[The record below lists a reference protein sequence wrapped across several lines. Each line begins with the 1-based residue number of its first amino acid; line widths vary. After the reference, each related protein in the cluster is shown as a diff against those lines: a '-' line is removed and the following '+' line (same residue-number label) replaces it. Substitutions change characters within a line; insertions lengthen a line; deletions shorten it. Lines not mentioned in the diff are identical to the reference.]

1 MNQNKEE
8 GGIVFL
14 HLLGTLVLSAVFL
27 MAGVLKLFNR
37 EDTARNLLEF
47 GVPAWLSRPGALALP
62 LAEITVALA
71 LWPASTATWG
81 AAAALALLLLFMS
94 AIGWNL
100 LQGRKPACRCFGQV
114 GAKPVG
120 RSTLVRNGVLA
131 AVAALLLTTDA
142 PMADIT
148 DATTRVEF
156 LQATTAALGLALLA
170 GLVAGGWLALN
181 LMQQQGRLLLRLE
194 MLEHQLATGNAER
207 HQAPPPPAAPA
218 GLPVGSKAPGFE
230 LPRLLGEG
238 TLSLGEL
245 LGLGRPV
252 MLVFSDPQCGPCNQL
267 MPAIAGWQKELA
279 HKVTVAFVNR
289 GDRTANEEKA
299 KALGLK
305 NVLLQAKDEVAD
317 RFEVYGTP
325 SAVFIGADG
334 LIQFPA
340 ASGAEPMERLFRKA
354 SGDTPLTELV
364 ALAPTPAERPHPV
377 EVGDPAPDFTLQGIS
392 GQAVQLREKI
402 GRRVLLLFWNPG
414 CGYCAQMLDRLQRW
428 EGSRDELSPELVLIS
443 TGAVQANRDLGLR
456 SDILLDPGFSVG
468 PLYGASGTP
477 SAILVD
483 EHGKIA
489 SHIAVGASAVFA
501 LAHAG
506 QRYLEAA

>member
-1 MNQNKEE
+1 M
-8 GGIVFL
+8 FL
-14 HLLGTLVLSAVFL
+14 HLLGSLILSAVFL

-37 EDTARNLLEF
+37 EDTAKNLLEF
-47 GVPAWLSRPGALALP
+47 GAPEWLSRPGALALP

-71 LWPASTATWG
+71 LWPASTAQWG

-100 LQGRKPACRCFGQV
+100 LQGKKPECRCFGQV
-114 GAKPVG
+114 SAKPVG
-120 RSTLVRNGVLA
+120 QSTLVRNGVLA
-131 AVAALLLTTDA
+131 AVAAFLLTTDA
-142 PMADIT
+142 PMADIS

-170 GLVAGGWLALN
+170 GLVAGSWLALN

-194 MLEHQLATGNAER
+194 MLEHQLATGNAQR
-207 HQAPPPPAAPA
+207 YQAPTPAAAPA

-340 ASGAEPMERLFRKA
+340 ASGSVPMESLFRQA

-364 ALAPTPAERPHPV
+364 ALAPAPAERTSPV
-377 EVGDPAPDFTLQGIS
+377 QVGDPAPDFTLQSITGKP
-392 GQAVQLREKI
+392 VQLREKT
-402 GRRVLLLFWNPG
+402 GRRLLLFWNPG
-414 CGYCAQMLDRLQRW
+414 CGYCAQMLDRLKRW
-428 EGSRDELSPELVLIS
+428 EGSRDDLSPELVLIS
-443 TGAVQANRDLGLR
+443 TGTVQANRDLGLR
-456 SDILLDPGFSVG
+456 SDILLDQGFSVG

-489 SHIAVGASAVFA
+489 SQVAVGASAVFA

>member
-1 MNQNKEE
+1 
-8 GGIVFL
+8 
-14 HLLGTLVLSAVFL
+14 
-27 MAGVLKLFNR
+27 MAGALKLFNR
-37 EDTARNLLEF
+37 ADTAKNLLEF

-71 LWPASTATWG
+71 LWPASTAPWG

-100 LQGRKPACRCFGQV
+100 LQGKQPECRCFGQV
-114 GAKPVG
+114 SAKPVG

-131 AVAALLLTTDA
+131 AVATFLLGTDGPA
-142 PMADIT
+142 ASIS
-148 DATTRVEF
+148 DASTRVEF
-156 LQATTAALGLALLA
+156 LQAVTAALGLALLA
-170 GLVAGGWLALN
+170 GLAAGSWLALN

-194 MLEHQLATGNAER
+194 TLEHQLATGNAPR
-207 HQAPPPPAAPA
+207 YQAPTPPEAPA

-230 LPRLLGEG
+230 LPRLLEEG
-238 TLSLGEL
+238 NLSLGEL
-245 LGLGRPV
+245 LGRGRPV

-267 MPAIAGWQKELA
+267 MPAIAGWQKELE

-289 GDRTANEEKA
+289 GDRKANEEKA
-299 KALGLK
+299 QALGLK

-334 LIQFPA
+334 LIQYPA
-340 ASGAEPMERLFRKA
+340 ASGSVPMESLFRKA

-364 ALAPTPAERPHPV
+364 ALAPAPAEKTSPV
-377 EVGDPAPDFTLQGIS
+377 QVGDPAPEFTLQSIS
-392 GQAVQLREKI
+392 GKAVQLREKA

-414 CGYCAQMLDRLQRW
+414 CGFCAQMLDRLKRW

-443 TGAVQANRDLGLR
+443 TGTVQANRDMKL
-456 SDILLDPGFSVG
+456 SADILLDQGFTVG

>member
-1 MNQNKEE
+1 M
-8 GGIVFL
+8 FL
-14 HLLGTLVLSAVFL
+14 HLLGSLLLSAVFL
-27 MAGVLKLFNR
+27 VAGALKLFNR
-37 EDTARNLLEF
+37 EDTAKNLLEF
-47 GVPAWLSRPGALALP
+47 GVPEWLSRPGALALP

-71 LWPASTATWG
+71 LWPDSTAQWG

-100 LQGRKPACRCFGQV
+100 LQGKQPACRCFGQV
-114 GAKPVG
+114 SAKPVG
-120 RSTLVRNGVLA
+120 QSTLVRNGVLA
-131 AVAALLLTTDA
+131 AVAAFLLSTDA
-142 PMADIT
+142 PTASIT
-148 DATTRVEF
+148 DATTHVEF
-156 LQATTAALGLALLA
+156 LQATTAALGLALLG
-170 GLVAGGWLALN
+170 GLVAGSWLALN

-194 MLEHQLATGNAER
+194 MLEHQLATGNAQR
-207 HQAPPPPAAPA
+207 YQAPTPTAAPEAPA
-218 GLPVGSKAPGFE
+218 GLPAGSKAPGFE
-230 LPRLLGEG
+230 LPRLLEEG

-245 LGLGRPV
+245 LGRGLPV

-267 MPAIAGWQKELA
+267 MPAIAGWQKELE

-289 GDRTANEEKA
+289 GDRAANEEKA
-299 KALGLK
+299 QALGLK

-340 ASGAEPMERLFRKA
+340 ASGSAPIENLFRKA
-354 SGDTPLTELV
+354 SGDMPLTELA
-364 ALAPTPAERPHPV
+364 ALAPAPAERTSPV
-377 EVGDPAPDFTLQGIS
+377 QVGDPAPDFTLQSIS
-392 GQAVQLREKI
+392 GKPVQLREKT
-402 GRRVLLLFWNPG
+402 GRRLLLLFWNPG
-414 CGYCAQMLDRLQRW
+414 CGYCAQMLDRLKRW

-443 TGAVQANRDLGLR
+443 TGTVQANRDMGLS
-456 SDILLDPGFSVG
+456 SDILLDQGFNVG

-489 SHIAVGASAVFA
+489 SQVSVGASAVFA

-506 QRYLEAA
+506 QRYLEAV

>member
-1 MNQNKEE
+1 M
-8 GGIVFL
+8 FF
-14 HLLGTLVLSAVFL
+14 HLLGSLLLSAVFL
-27 MAGVLKLFNR
+27 MAGALKLFNR
-37 EDTARNLLEF
+37 ADTAKNLLEF

-71 LWPASTATWG
+71 LWPASTAPWG

-100 LQGRKPACRCFGQV
+100 LQGKQPECRCFGQV
-114 GAKPVG
+114 SAKPVG

-131 AVAALLLTTDA
+131 AVATFLLGTDGPA
-142 PMADIT
+142 ASIS
-148 DATTRVEF
+148 DASTRVEF
-156 LQATTAALGLALLA
+156 LQAVTAALGLALLA
-170 GLVAGGWLALN
+170 GLAAGSWLALN

-194 MLEHQLATGNAER
+194 TLEHQLATGNAPR
-207 HQAPPPPAAPA
+207 YQAPTPPEAPA

-230 LPRLLGEG
+230 LPRLLEEG
-238 TLSLGEL
+238 NLSLGEL
-245 LGLGRPV
+245 LGRGRPV

-267 MPAIAGWQKELA
+267 MPAIAGWQKELE

-289 GDRTANEEKA
+289 GDRKANEEKA
-299 KALGLK
+299 QALGLK

-334 LIQFPA
+334 LIQYPA
-340 ASGAEPMERLFRKA
+340 ASGSVPMESLFRKA

-364 ALAPTPAERPHPV
+364 ALAPAPAEKTSPV
-377 EVGDPAPDFTLQGIS
+377 QVGDPAPEFTLQSIS
-392 GQAVQLREKI
+392 GKAVQLREKA

-414 CGYCAQMLDRLQRW
+414 CGFCAQMLDRLKRW

-443 TGAVQANRDLGLR
+443 TGTVQANRDMKL
-456 SDILLDPGFSVG
+456 SADILLDQGFTVG

>member
-1 MNQNKEE
+1 M
-8 GGIVFL
+8 FL
-14 HLLGTLVLSAVFL
+14 HLLGSLLLSAVFL
-27 MAGVLKLFNR
+27 VAGVLKLFNR
-37 EDTARNLLEF
+37 EDTAKNLLEF
-47 GVPAWLSRPGALALP
+47 GVPEWLSRPGALALP
-62 LAEITVALA
+62 LAEIAVALA
-71 LWPASTATWG
+71 LWPASTAQWG

-100 LQGRKPACRCFGQV
+100 LQGKQPACRCFGQV
-114 GAKPVG
+114 SAKPVG
-120 RSTLVRNGVLA
+120 QSTLVRNGVLA
-131 AVAALLLTTDA
+131 AVAAFLLTTDA

-170 GLVAGGWLALN
+170 GLVAGSWLALN

-194 MLEHQLATGNAER
+194 MLEHQLATGNAQR
-207 HQAPPPPAAPA
+207 YQAPTPPEAPA

-230 LPRLLGEG
+230 LPRLLEEG
-238 TLSLGEL
+238 TVSLGEL
-245 LGLGRPV
+245 LGKGRPV

-340 ASGAEPMERLFRKA
+340 ASGSAPMESLFRQA

-364 ALAPTPAERPHPV
+364 ALAPAPAEKTSPV
-377 EVGDPAPDFTLQGIS
+377 QVGDPAPDFTLQSIS
-392 GQAVQLREKI
+392 GKPVQLREKT
-402 GRRVLLLFWNPG
+402 GRRLLLLFWNPG
-414 CGYCAQMLDRLQRW
+414 CGYCAQMLDRLKRW

-443 TGAVQANRDLGLR
+443 TGTVQANRDMGLR
-456 SDILLDPGFSVG
+456 SDILLDPGFNVG

-489 SHIAVGASAVFA
+489 SQVSVGASAVFA